1 MVKIDI
7 MLFSGISRLAVLL
20 LPVVQSAPALAP
32 AVLADYDAIIVGGV
46 LVFFVPTSV
55 RSIH

>member
-1 MVKIDI
+1 

-46 LVFFVPTSV
+46 LVFFVPNFC
-55 RSIH
+55 